1 MIEGLY
7 SIRDTK
13 IGYQPPVALQSDGV
27 ARRAFL
33 EAMANKEQW
42 PYTVDYE
49 IWRVGQMDTDTGMI
63 TACVPEYLMGGKD
76 CAVE

>member
-13 IGYQPPVALQSDGV
+13 IGYQPPIALQSDGT
-27 ARRAFL
+27 ACRAFKQ
-33 EAMANKEQW
+33 AMTNKEQW
-42 PYTVDYE
+42 PYTEDYE
-49 IWRVGQMDTDTGMI
+49 IWRVGQIDTQTGMI